1 MSHTAGS
8 GHCLPYDHAASP
20 ECWCWGGIS
29 LTEGTANVDE
39 AGEVAAQVTPP
50 RAGRGV
56 AVSALRGLPRRWLPA
71 LGFLAVWG
79 PGLVVMLA
87 DTDAGSL
94 ITASQSGALW
104 GYRMIVPQ
112 VILMPILYAVQEI
125 TVRLGIVTGKGHG
138 ALIRERF
145 GRWWALLSAG
155 TLFAS
160 VVGALLSEFAGVAGV
175 GELFGI
181 SSWITIPVAT
191 VFLVA
196 LGMTGSYA
204 RVERIAIALGLAEL
218 AFFAAVLMSHPR
230 LGAVARGLGSQPV
243 GNSSYLLLVAAN
255 IGAVIMPWMIFYQQ
269 GAVIDGKLPPGTIRK
284 ARKGT
289 ACGAVLTQLV
299 MIAVVIA
306 TAATIGQDRSGAALS
321 TVGQISSA
329 LTPYLGHFGGIV
341 LFGLGMLGAAL
352 VAAIVSSVAGAWGL
366 AEAFGWKH
374 TLNERPGRQTA
385 RFYLTYAITHVA
397 GAVLVLASVNLVSL
411 SIDVMI
417 MNAMLLPVV
426 LGFLLLLEATA
437 LPPEWRMRGPRKY
450 CTWGL
455 CALVMGFGLYTIP
468 ATLHWL

>member
-1 MSHTAGS
+1 
-8 GHCLPYDHAASP
+8 
-20 ECWCWGGIS
+20 
-29 LTEGTANVDE
+29 VDE
-39 AGEVAAQVTPP
+39 ADEVAAQGM
-50 RAGRGV
+50 RLGAGRGM
-56 AVSALRGLPRRWLPA
+56 AVSVPRALPRRWLLR

-94 ITASQSGALW
+94 ITASQSGAQW
-104 GYRMIVPQ
+104 GYRMIAPQ
-112 VILMPILYAVQEI
+112 VILMPILYVVQEI
-125 TVRLGIVTGKGHG
+125 TIRLGIVTRKGHG

-160 VVGALLSEFAGVAGV
+160 AVGALLTEFAGIAGV

-181 SSWITIPVAT
+181 SSWVTIPIAT
-191 VFLVA
+191 VLLVSLA
-196 LGMTGSYA
+196 MTGSYT
-204 RVERIAIALGLAEL
+204 RVERIGIAVGLAEL
-218 AFFAAVLMSHPR
+218 AFFVAVLMSHPR
-230 LGAVARGLGSQPV
+230 PGAVARGLGSLPV

-255 IGAVIMPWMIFYQQ
+255 VGAVIMPWMIFYQQ
-269 GAVIDGKLPPGTIRK
+269 GAVIDKKLSAGTIRK
-284 ARKGT
+284 ARQDT
-289 ACGAVLTQLV
+289 ASGAVLTQLV

-306 TAATIGQDRSGAALS
+306 VAAALGLRKPGAVLN
-321 TVGQISSA
+321 TVGQISGA
-329 LTPYLGHFGGIV
+329 LTPYLGHVGGIV

-366 AEAFGWKH
+366 AEVFGWKH

-385 RFYLTYAITHVA
+385 KFYLTYALAHIA

-417 MNAMLLPVV
+417 MNAMLLPIV
-426 LGFLLLLEATA
+426 LGFLLLLEARA
-437 LPPEWRMRGPRKY
+437 LPEEWRMRGLRKY
-450 CTWGL
+450 STWGL
-455 CALVMGFGLYTIP
+455 CALVMGFGLYMIP